1 MIEISGAGTQIE
13 ALVIEPLLEPMLA
26 PLADAMGEFGSLV
39 AEMCAT
45 RSPESGSASLRISS
59 IRPRVAMVA

>member
-1 MIEISGAGTQIE
+1 VIESPNAGAQIE

-39 AEMCAT
+39 AELCA
-45 RSPESGSASLRISS
+45 RSIAARLSP
-59 IRPRVAMVA
+59 